1 MPKKKVER
9 IEDRIIKLVV
19 HRAQVI
25 SILGDTEYALGYL
38 DGVTKAIQIVSGLD
52 SIERA
57 ILTAKIETREQ

>member
-1 MPKKKVER
+1 MPKKKLDR
-9 IEDRIIKLVV
+9 IEDRVLKLIV
-19 HRAQVI
+19 HRSQVLG
-25 SILGDTEYALGYL
+25 ILGDTEYALGYL

>member
-1 MPKKKVER
+1 MPKKKVDR
-9 IEDRIIKLVV
+9 IEDRVIKLVV
-19 HRAQVI
+19 HRSQVLG
-25 SILGDTEYALGYL
+25 ILGDTEYAIGYL

>member
-1 MPKKKVER
+1 MPKKKLDR
-9 IEDRIIKLVV
+9 IEDRVIKLVV
-19 HRAQVI
+19 HRSQVLG
-25 SILGDTEYALGYL
+25 ILGDTEYAIGYL

>member
-1 MPKKKVER
+1 MPKKKVDS
-9 IEDRIIKLVV
+9 IEDRVIKLVV
-19 HRAQVI
+19 HRSQVLG
-25 SILGDTEYALGYL
+25 ILGDTEYAIGYL

>member
-1 MPKKKVER
+1 MPKKKVDSV
-9 IEDRIIKLVV
+9 EDRVIKLVV
-19 HRAQVI
+19 HRSQVLG
-25 SILGDTEYALGYL
+25 ILGDTEYAIGYL

>member
-1 MPKKKVER
+1 MPKKKVESV
-9 IEDRIIKLVV
+9 EDRVIKLVV
-19 HRAQVI
+19 HRSQVLG
-25 SILGDTEYALGYL
+25 ILGDTEYAIGYL

>member
-1 MPKKKVER
+1 MPKKKVDR
-9 IEDRIIKLVV
+9 IEDRVLKLIV
-19 HRAQVI
+19 HRSQVLG
-25 SILGDTEYALGYL
+25 ILGDTEYAIGYL

>member
-1 MPKKKVER
+1 MPKKKVES
-9 IEDRIIKLVV
+9 IEDRVLKLVV
-19 HRAQVI
+19 HRSQVLG
-25 SILGDTEYALGYL
+25 ILGDTEYALGYL

>member
-1 MPKKKVER
+1 MPKKKLDR
-9 IEDRIIKLVV
+9 IEDRVLQLIV
-19 HRAQVI
+19 HRSQVLG
-25 SILGDTEYALGYL
+25 ILGDTEYALGYL

>member
-1 MPKKKVER
+1 MPKKKVDR
-9 IEDRIIKLVV
+9 IEDRVLKLIV
-19 HRAQVI
+19 HRSQVLG
-25 SILGDTEYALGYL
+25 ILGDTEYALGYL

>member
-1 MPKKKVER
+1 MPKKKVDR
-9 IEDRIIKLVV
+9 IEDRVLKLVV
-19 HRAQVI
+19 HRSQVLG
-25 SILGDTEYALGYL
+25 ILGDTEYAIGYL

>member
-1 MPKKKVER
+1 MPKKKLDR
-9 IEDRIIKLVV
+9 IEDRVLKLVV
-19 HRAQVI
+19 HRSQVLG
-25 SILGDTEYALGYL
+25 ILGDTEYAIGYL

>member
-1 MPKKKVER
+1 MPKKKLDS
-9 IEDRIIKLVV
+9 IEDRVIKLVV
-19 HRAQVI
+19 HRSQVLG
-25 SILGDTEYALGYL
+25 ILGDTEYAIGYL

>member
-1 MPKKKVER
+1 MPKKKVDS
-9 IEDRIIKLVV
+9 IEDRVIKLVV
-19 HRAQVI
+19 HRSQVLG
-25 SILGDTEYALGYL
+25 ILGDTEYALGYL

>member
-1 MPKKKVER
+1 MPKKKVDS
-9 IEDRIIKLVV
+9 IEDRVIKLVV
-19 HRAQVI
+19 HRSQVLG
-25 SILGDTEYALGYL
+25 ILGNTEYAIGYL

>member
-1 MPKKKVER
+1 MPKKKVDSS
-9 IEDRIIKLVV
+9 EDRVIKLVV
-19 HRAQVI
+19 HRSQVLG
-25 SILGDTEYALGYL
+25 ILGDTEYALGYL

>member
-1 MPKKKVER
+1 MPKKKVESV
-9 IEDRIIKLVV
+9 EDRVLKLLV
-19 HRAQVI
+19 HRSQVLG
-25 SILGDTEYALGYL
+25 ILGDTEYAIGYL